1 MKQDNQKTINPHKL
15 AKTFE
20 SQIKGVVAE
29 KFSVSADEL
38 ELLLKDKDGVYLS
51 QEEPDTLCC
60 FVVGQKNGFMYF
72 VTGKIDE
79 SGRSLTNLKTDIV
92 S

>member
-1 MKQDNQKTINPHKL
+1 MQQGNQKIINPHEL

-29 KFSVSADEL
+29 KFSVSPDKL
-38 ELLLKDKDGVYLS
+38 SLLLEDKDGVYLS

-60 FVVGQKNGFMYF
+60 FVVGQKNGFLYL
-72 VTGKIDE
+72 VTGKIE
-79 SGRSLTNLKTDIV
+79 EGGKNLSNLKSDII

>member
-1 MKQDNQKTINPHKL
+1 MEQDNQKTINPHEL

-38 ELLLKDKDGVYLS
+38 ELLLEDRDGVYLS
-51 QEEPDTLCC
+51 QEEPNTLCC
-60 FVVGQKNGFMYF
+60 FVVGQKNGFMYL

-79 SGRSLTNLKTDIV
+79 RGKSLTNLKTDIV